1 MNVLVE
7 RYLRK
12 KNQNQKDS
20 KKLYYMRQKPG
31 EVRVM
36 DIDKISELIQSNC
49 ALTKGDVKHAL
60 EAFVEQLR
68 ESLTQGNKVKID
80 GMGTF
85 HITLSSNGSE
95 LEKDCSVKS
104 IRRVYVRF
112 VPDKTLKLVNSCN
125 AATRSANN
133 VEFAMAKKDDDS
145 NSGSG
150 NGSGTDSGSG
160 SGSGSGTGGD
170 SGTSGDSGN
179 IDDNPLG

>member
-12 KNQNQKDS
+12 KNQNQNDS

-36 DIDKISELIQSNC
+36 DIDKISELIQSKC
-49 ALTKGDVKHAL
+49 ALTKGDVKHSL

-85 HITLSSNGSE
+85 HITLSSVGSE
-95 LEKDCSVKS
+95 QEKDCSVKS

-112 VPDKTLKLVNSCN
+112 VPDKALKLVNSCN

-133 VEFAMAKKDDDS
+133 VEFAMAKKDDEG
-145 NSGSG
+145 NSGSEG
-150 NGSGTDSGSG
+150 ESGTKGGSEGG
-160 SGSGSGTGGD
+160 SKTGGD
-170 SGTSGDSGN
+170 SGN
-179 IDDNPLG
+179 VDDNPLG

>member
-20 KKLYYMRQKPG
+20 KKLYYMRQKVG

-112 VPDKTLKLVNSCN
+112 VPDKALKLVNSYY

-133 VEFAMAKKDDDS
+133 IEFAMAKKDDNTD
-145 NSGSG
+145 
-150 NGSGTDSGSG
+150 NGSGTGSDNG
-160 SGSGSGTGGD
+160 NG

-179 IDDNPLG
+179 VDDNPLG